1 LFTQL
6 QSCRRRGAWTR
17 LLAVTGLLATLLAHG
32 ATTSQPGAREAES
45 DAAPM
50 IQLGPGDSISIQVY
64 GQPDLA
70 ATVYVSDDGT
80 VPVALVGP
88 VQVAHLSPA
97 DAAQRIEAALRNA
110 RIINDPH
117 VTITVTQSRSQR
129 VSVLGE
135 VGSPGRYAVDARMT
149 IFDLLAQAGGTKETG
164 SDVIYLVRTNR
175 DGVSTR
181 YPIDLSVL
189 RQSNGSASMPTQ
201 VLEGGDVIFVP
212 KAEEFYIYGEVN
224 KPGMYHLDEKLTLEQ
239 AIVRAGGITA
249 QGSTHRI
256 EVKRRNG
263 KGAETVTHMR
273 LPDMV
278 QPNDM
283 IRVKESLF

>member
-1 LFTQL
+1 
-6 QSCRRRGAWTR
+6 
-17 LLAVTGLLATLLAHG
+17 
-32 ATTSQPGAREAES
+32 
-45 DAAPM
+45 M

-149 IFDLLAQAGGTKETG
+149 IFDLLAQAGGTKE
-164 SDVIYLVRTNR
+164 
-175 DGVSTR
+175 
-181 YPIDLSVL
+181 
-189 RQSNGSASMPTQ
+189 
-201 VLEGGDVIFVP
+201 
-212 KAEEFYIYGEVN
+212 
-224 KPGMYHLDEKLTLEQ
+224 
-239 AIVRAGGITA
+239 
-249 QGSTHRI
+249 
-256 EVKRRNG
+256 
-263 KGAETVTHMR
+263 
-273 LPDMV
+273 
-278 QPNDM
+278 
-283 IRVKESLF
+283 